1 MKFVFDTA
9 DLAILARAFAA
20 APELARD
27 EARRFLHAATEY
39 LKGEVVERTP
49 AAAGTLR
56 ASIAAAGTLR
66 ASIAAAVEEDGPGL
80 LGVVATSLAYAVP
93 VELGTKPH
101 MPPIEPLEQWV
112 RTRLGLSDK
121 AAASAARRIQWKIAH
136 YGTPAAGMFHR
147 GFAAGRANVERMFA
161 DAMARLRDRIVEAA
175 R

>member
-56 ASIAAAGTLR
+56 ASIAAA
-66 ASIAAAVEEDGPGL
+66 VEEDGPGL
-80 LGVVATSLAYAVP
+80 LGVVATALDYAVP
-93 VELGTKPH
+93 VELGTRPH
-101 MPPIEPLEQWV
+101 KPPIEPLEQWV
-112 RTRLGLSDK
+112 RTRLGLTDK

-147 GFAAGRANVERMFA
+147 GVAAGRANVERLFA
-161 DAMARLRDRIVEAA
+161 DGMARLRDRIVGAA